1 MRPTPIRYLAAIATA
16 ALVAIA
22 AHPTRPVHAGSNA
35 KDRGAELFATIGC
48 VHCHGPAGVG
58 GGIGPDL
65 QLVRK
70 RKTAQEIATQI
81 HDGKLAMPAFGN
93 QLTDD
98 QISDL
103 VAFLRSKRPLI
114 KVAAKPTPAPTP
126 KPANPDSDQ

>member
-1 MRPTPIRYLAAIATA
+1 VRPTPNRYLAAIATA

-22 AHPTRPVHAGSNA
+22 AHLARPVSAASNA
-35 KDRGAELFATIGC
+35 KDRGAELFATVGC

-65 QLVRK
+65 QLVRR
-70 RKTAQEIATQI
+70 RKSAAEITTQI

-103 VAFLRSKRPLI
+103 VAFLRSKRPLVPI
-114 KVAAKPTPAPTP
+114 PPKPAPQPTP
-126 KPANPDSDQ
+126 KPTTTDPDQ